1 MSPSG
6 APKGGGPAS
15 GGEMPWAAVP
25 AEVAELVRP
34 GLPGVVEDII
44 AAVRAEVVEYD
55 QPESQHLRGSS
66 R

>member
-6 APKGGGPAS
+6 APKGRGPAP
-15 GGEMPWAAVP
+15 GAEMPWAAVP

-44 AAVRAEVVEYD
+44 AAV
-55 QPESQHLRGSS
+55 QLRWSS
-66 R
+66 TTNRSRVSSVG